1 MINHPVFFANDPK
14 RYFWLEWVQ
23 KTIPTWM
30 KKFPLVPTPSVEN
43 PLLLAEYSERLV
55 TLLAVAVPLG
65 IKGAKLFWEVT
76 GSKIVSPL
84 TASYWSMSAYRLG
97 NPPHKMAVRF
107 SVTPRQ
113 NQPPK
118 FIADTSSRNYLRET
132 MKSQLAKDEWQF
144 DFKLQR
150 NPAKASVED
159 TMVEWQAEQAKEEP
173 VTVATIT
180 IPKQEFDT
188 PARHQFCE
196 GLSFN
201 PWHALQ
207 EHRPLGG
214 VNRMR
219 RAVYEKVSKMRREL
233 NGFSVA
239 NRLSRMFRKRACQ
252 SPSDV
257 QEATG

>member
-1 MINHPVFFANDPK
+1 MIGFAIAVHPLLQWQRGSDATRQVGGRARYGRKAVGRAGKKIRPDERDAQTQDFVMINHPVFFANDPK

-132 MKSQLAKDEWQF
+132 MKSSAREGRMAVRFQTTA
-144 DFKLQR
+144 
-150 NPAKASVED
+150 
-159 TMVEWQAEQAKEEP
+159 QA
-173 VTVATIT
+173 
-180 IPKQEFDT
+180 
-188 PARHQFCE
+188 R
-196 GLSFN
+196 
-201 PWHALQ
+201 
-207 EHRPLGG
+207 
-214 VNRMR
+214 
-219 RAVYEKVSKMRREL
+219 
-233 NGFSVA
+233 
-239 NRLSRMFRKRACQ
+239 
-252 SPSDV
+252 
-257 QEATG
+257 